1 MNKSGRMRATSLAY
15 SQTLFNPKAKIN
27 TYVNYPNKTE
37 EILKKK
43 SEP

>member
-1 MNKSGRMRATSLAY
+1 MRATTLAY
-15 SQTLFNPKAKIN
+15 SQNLFNPNAQKSN
-27 TYVNYPNKTE
+27 TYINYPNKTE